1 MIDHVGMK
9 GVPCPF
15 SHLNPCARYPH
26 YFGALGVVTFF
37 RHPYDAE
44 RGAFIRTGVGRPE
57 HACHVEDLYLLMG
70 R

>member
-1 MIDHVGMK
+1 MPVLTSEPPADI
-9 GVPCPF
+9 PTTSEP
-15 SHLNPCARYPH
+15 LA
-26 YFGALGVVTFF
+26 VTFF

-57 HACHVEDLYLLMG
+57 HACHVGDLYLLMG